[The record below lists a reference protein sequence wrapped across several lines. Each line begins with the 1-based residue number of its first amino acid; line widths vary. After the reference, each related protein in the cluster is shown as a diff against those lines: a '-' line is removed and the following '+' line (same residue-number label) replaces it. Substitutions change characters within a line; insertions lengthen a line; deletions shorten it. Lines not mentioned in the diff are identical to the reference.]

1 MSRLRNS
8 FLSLLLISI
17 AVIQT
22 AAALESKQL
31 QLVEVPRDFML
42 DGVVEAVNRSTISAQ
57 TGGQITDILFD
68 VDDFVQ
74 KGQVIVRLKDSQQ
87 KAALTAAEAQL
98 KQAETA
104 MQDAQDTYDRAE
116 KVFDKGA
123 ISEADMDKITA
134 ALESAKAAREAAAAG
149 VEQAREQLDY
159 TKIRAPYT
167 GIVTERHVQEGEVAA
182 PGTPL
187 MSGISLEELRVNV
200 DVPQSLI
207 PVIRNNPQGY
217 VIGPDGLPIK
227 AEKIT
232 VFPYADQ
239 SSNTFR
245 VRLDLPEADGG
256 FFPGMYVK
264 TGFIIGME
272 KLLLVPESAVVN
284 RSEVTGVYVI
294 DEQTGKVSLRYIRTG
309 RRFPDGNI
317 AVLSG
322 LRPGETIALDPVQAG
337 VAAKQGSGV
346 KSDE

>member
-17 AVIQT
+17 SVIQPV
-22 AAALESKQL
+22 AALESKQL
-31 QLVEVPRDFML
+31 QITEVPRDFML
-42 DGVVEAVNRSTISAQ
+42 DGVVEAVNRSTIAAQ
-57 TGGQITDILFD
+57 TGGQITEIDFD
-68 VDDFVQ
+68 VDDYVE

-87 KAALTAAEAQL
+87 KAALTTAEAQL
-98 KQAETA
+98 KQAVTA
-104 MQDAQDTYDRAE
+104 LQDAQDTYDRAA

-149 VEQAREQLDY
+149 VEQAREQLEY
-159 TKIRAPYT
+159 TKVTAPYT
-167 GIVTERHVQEGEVAA
+167 GIVTERHVQVGEVAA

-207 PVIRNNPQGY
+207 PVIRKQPQGY
-217 VIGPDGLPIK
+217 VIGPDGLPIM

-245 VRLDLPEADGG
+245 VRLELPETDGG

-309 RRFPDGNI
+309 RRFPDGNVSI
-317 AVLSG
+317 LSG
-322 LRPGETIALDPVQAG
+322 LSPGETIALDPVEAG
-337 VAAKQGSGV
+337 VAAKRGNGA
-346 KSDE
+346 KGDE

>member
-1 MSRLRNS
+1 MSRLKNS

-42 DGVVEAVNRSTISAQ
+42 DGVVEAVNRSTIAAQ
-57 TGGQITDILFD
+57 TGGQITGIHFD
-68 VDDFVQ
+68 VDDYVE
-74 KGQVIVRLKDSQQ
+74 KGQVIARLKDSQQ

-104 MQDAQDTYDRAE
+104 LQDAKDTYDRAE
-116 KVFDKGA
+116 KVFEKGA

-159 TKIRAPYT
+159 TRITAPYT

-207 PVIRNNPQGY
+207 PVIRKNPQGY

-317 AVLSG
+317 TVLSG
-322 LRPGETIALDPVQAG
+322 LRPGETIALDPVEAG